1 MNERTI
7 RVVGTIFYVAV
18 ALGVALLLSCGILVV
33 VISRKHQPAKRRLP
47 TMPPVPSLTPDQ
59 LIDDSGE
66 IVGVIALCADVTAES
81 TQNPQSND
89 PGTIFRV

>member
-1 MNERTI
+1 
-7 RVVGTIFYVAV
+7 
-18 ALGVALLLSCGILVV
+18 
-33 VISRKHQPAKRRLP
+33 
-47 TMPPVPSLTPDQ
+47 MPPVPSLTPDQ

>member
-1 MNERTI
+1 MSQVYESKERDERTTW
-7 RVVGTIFYVAV
+7 GTVAEHACTPFV
-18 ALGVALLLSCGILVV
+18 KF
-33 VISRKHQPAKRRLP
+33 SR
-47 TMPPVPSLTPDQ
+47 
-59 LIDDSGE
+59 ISGE